1 MEKRA
6 QLNLQQFEQRLRTLW
21 SLGSNIVLA
30 WAPASKAIKLL
41 VIPHYALKPLSTDQL
56 DGGIDSKSS
65 PYGAINTLIS
75 GRRELGSEAL
85 DQLGSQLSAETITID
100 LPFELTGSCAE
111 TAQIEQLVKRFS
123 ISFSANRAVFLLD
136 IVGFGLLS
144 PFDQVV
150 QLNSLAFS
158 LNSANAKMLDQ
169 YIELDFARSTI
180 GDGFYVWNR
189 DSGLNASINL
199 FHFMNIALAENA
211 IAQQK
216 GKPGSVPV
224 LRASFN
230 VGRCYEYHQAEGLA
244 PTERDFIVGDVTIE
258 LARMIDAAKPGQILV
273 GDFLADFESSPSNV
287 INDSDQ
293 ATGAVNFLAY
303 AQHSLGR
310 LSGLVLSGEQISG
323 IRCYLTGEPQGD
335 GSFLNRK
342 LTIVDK
348 HRQTHSA
355 FNAKVNIYRHQHSP
369 ILLGIQDKD
378 L

>member
-1 MEKRA
+1 MEKQA
-6 QLNLQQFEQRLRTLW
+6 QLNLTQFEQRLRTLW

-30 WAPASKAIKLL
+30 WAPARKAIKLL
-41 VIPHYALKPLSTDQL
+41 VIPHYALKSLNTDQP
-56 DGGIDSKSS
+56 DVSIGSKLS
-65 PYGAINTLIS
+65 PHGAVNTLIS
-75 GRRELGSEAL
+75 GSRELGSEAL
-85 DQLGSQLSAETITID
+85 DQLGSQFSAEAITVD
-100 LPFELTGSCAE
+100 LPFELTGSYAE
-111 TAQIEQLVKRFS
+111 AAQIEQLVKRFS
-123 ISFSANRAVFLLD
+123 ISFSPNRAVFLLD

-169 YIELDFARSTI
+169 NIELDFARSSI
-180 GDGFYVWNR
+180 GDGFYIWNR

-199 FHFMNIALAENA
+199 FHFMNIALADNA

-216 GKPGSVPV
+216 GKSGSVPV
-224 LRASFN
+224 LRASFHI
-230 VGRCYEYHQAEGLA
+230 GSCYEYHQAEGLA

-273 GDFLADFESSPSNV
+273 GDFFVDFDSSPSNV
-287 INDSDQ
+287 PNNSDQ
-293 ATGAVNFLAY
+293 VTGAVNFLAH
-303 AQHSLGR
+303 AQHSLKR
-310 LSGLVLSGEQISG
+310 LSGLVLSGEKISG

-335 GSFLNRK
+335 GCFLNRK

-355 FNAKVNIYRHQHSP
+355 FNAKVNIYRHQQSP